1 MMGGNIM
8 SFYDKMFSTLG
19 FKTLNVLLG
28 VDDETLIEEEKKQL
42 THLIL
47 LMAKD
52 AELKAKVDEVINS
65 DLDDQNKLDSLFLL
79 EKKARID

>member
-1 MMGGNIM
+1 M